1 MTEQKKEIE
10 TIKPREYSLK
20 LSDADVLRIAKTAGA
35 YDMTV
40 SELLENFIGDLVNGT
55 YTNGSD
61 ERMCA
66 KQWAERCWFSHDPD
80 KSLVKYLCDGMEYEF
95 SDLRDALERIEGA
108 KEDIRVTEKSLA
120 EPGDEWK
127 ELYYHKYNDA
137 DRTSYEC
144 VPSYNSVEEYI
155 ASETEALE
163 SYKEDLEEA
172 LEALED
178 IKNSFQSYMDD
189 PYEWDEE
196 VKKAEEWY
204 KENIAKK
211 LGD

>member
-1 MTEQKKEIE
+1 MNEKQREVE

-20 LSDADVLRIAKTAGA
+20 LSDADVMRIAKTAGA

-61 ERMCA
+61 ERMYA
-66 KQWAERCWFSHDPD
+66 QQWAERCWFSYDPD
-80 KSLVKYLCDGMEYEF
+80 KSLVKYLCDGWEYEF
-95 SDLRDALERIEGA
+95 SDLWDVLERIEDA
-108 KEDIRVTEKSLA
+108 QEDIRVAEKNIA
-120 EPGDEWK
+120 EPGEIWK
-127 ELYYHKYNDA
+127 ELYYHKYND

-155 ASETEALE
+155 ASETEDLE
-163 SYKEDLEEA
+163 SYKEELEEA

-178 IKNSFQSYMDD
+178 IKNSFQSYMKERA
-189 PYEWDEE
+189 YEWDEE
-196 VKKAEEWY
+196 VKNAQEWY
-204 KENIAKK
+204 KENIADK
-211 LGD
+211 LGE

>member
-1 MTEQKKEIE
+1 MTEHEKEIE

-40 SELLENFIGDLVNGT
+40 SKLLENFIGDLVNGT

-61 ERMCA
+61 ERLCA
-66 KQWAERCWFSHDPD
+66 KQWAERCWFSNDPD
-80 KSLVKYLCDGMEYEF
+80 KSLVKYLCCDGGEYEF
-95 SDLRDALERIEGA
+95 SDLWDALERIEDA
-108 KEDIRVTEKSLA
+108 REDIRSAEENIA
-120 EPGDEWK
+120 EPGEKWK
-127 ELYYHKYNDA
+127 EIYHHKYNEDKTEA
-137 DRTSYEC
+137 WI
-144 VPSYNSVEEYI
+144 PAYNSVEEYI
-155 ASETEALE
+155 ASETEVLK
-163 SYKEDLEEA
+163 SYEEDLKES
-172 LEALED
+172 LKTLED
-178 IKNSFQSYMDD
+178 IENSFKSYMDE

>member
-1 MTEQKKEIE
+1 MTEKGIE

-40 SELLENFIGDLVNGT
+40 SELLENFIGDIVNGT

-80 KSLVKYLCDGMEYEF
+80 KSLVKYLCDGREYEF
-95 SDLRDALERIEGA
+95 SDLMD
-108 KEDIRVTEKSLA
+108 
-120 EPGDEWK
+120 
-127 ELYYHKYNDA
+127 
-137 DRTSYEC
+137 
-144 VPSYNSVEEYI
+144 
-155 ASETEALE
+155 
-163 SYKEDLEEA
+163 
-172 LEALED
+172 ALED
-178 IKNSFQSYMDD
+178 IKNSFQSYMNEKA
-189 PYEWDEE
+189 YEWNEE

>member
-1 MTEQKKEIE
+1 MNEKQREIE

-20 LSDADVLRIAKTAGA
+20 LSDADVMRIAKIAGA

-61 ERMCA
+61 ERMYA
-66 KQWAERCWFSHDPD
+66 RNWVERCWFSYAPD
-80 KSLVKYLCDGMEYEF
+80 KSLVKYLCDDKREFEF
-95 SDLRDALERIEGA
+95 SDLWDALERIEDA
-108 KEDIRVTEKSLA
+108 REDIRSAEENIA
-120 EPGDEWK
+120 EPGEKWK
-127 ELYYHKYNDA
+127 EIYHHKYNEDKTEA
-137 DRTSYEC
+137 WI
-144 VPSYNSVEEYI
+144 PAYNSVEEYI
-155 ASETEALE
+155 ASETEVLK
-163 SYKEDLEEA
+163 SYEEDLKES
-172 LEALED
+172 LETLED
-178 IKNSFQSYMDD
+178 IKNSFKSYMNEKA
-189 PYEWDEE
+189 YEWDEE